1 MPIMQVYL
9 MEGRDDEQKAR
20 LIEALTEAAVASI
33 QAPRESVRV
42 IITEVPKTQFGIAGK
57 TAKALGR

>member
-9 MEGRDDEQKAR
+9 IEGRDDEQKAR
-20 LIEALTEAAVASI
+20 LIEALTNAAIESI
-33 QAPRESVRV
+33 QAPPESVRV

>member
-1 MPIMQVYL
+1 MPIMQVFL
-9 MEGRDDEQKAR
+9 IEGRDEEQKAR
-20 LIEALTEAAVASI
+20 LIAALTEAAVESI

-42 IITEVPKTQFGIAGK
+42 LITEVPKTDFGIAGK

>member
-1 MPIMQVYL
+1 MPIMQVFL
-9 MEGRDDEQKAR
+9 IEGRDEEQKAR
-20 LIEALTEAAVASI
+20 LIAALTEAAIESI

-42 IITEVPKTQFGIAGK
+42 IITEVPKSDFGIAGK